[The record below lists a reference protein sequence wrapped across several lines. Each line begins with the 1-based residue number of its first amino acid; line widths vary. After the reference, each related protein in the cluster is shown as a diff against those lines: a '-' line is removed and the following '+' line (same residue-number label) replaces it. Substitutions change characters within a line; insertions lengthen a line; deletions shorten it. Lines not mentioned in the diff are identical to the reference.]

1 MIKNVYK
8 GCAFT
13 GGNSSYSD
21 NAYLDFLFIIDTY
34 YISTSWGAAAPGGV
48 ARPIRREGH

>member
-1 MIKNVYK
+1 LNNKMIKNVYK

-21 NAYLDFLFIIDTY
+21 NAYLDFLFIILTENVIELY
-34 YISTSWGAAAPGGV
+34 LL
-48 ARPIRREGH
+48 